1 MASLSSP
8 GIGSGLNVSQLVA
21 QLVAAERAP
30 SERRIA
36 RQEADARADLSAFTQ
51 VRSVLSTLQ
60 GAADALA
67 GAGGAGRRAVVQQG
81 AGFTATASASAAL
94 GRYSVEV
101 VSLAAAQKQQSAA
114 VSPTADLGTGTLTF
128 TVDGESYEVVLDGPT
143 TTIAQLRDAI
153 NTATAGRGLSATV
166 VRGDAGDVLVL
177 NSAVSGSAG
186 GISVAASGSIATFAS
201 SFSVTTAAADAVVRV
216 DGVTRTSSSNQL
228 TDLISGVTL
237 ELTKAEPGSPFFL
250 DVTADSTALRSSV
263 QAFIGAYNAALS
275 VLRNVSA
282 FNPETRVAAPLAG
295 DAAIRGIQQ
304 SLRGALGD
312 AAAEL
317 SALGIRSSKDGS
329 LSLDAAKFD
338 EALAADP
345 AAVRRLFDKT
355 SPQSLGARLADRLGG
370 AVAPGSGLLEGRT
383 KALNDRLKALQAD
396 RDRLDVRIQRIEEG
410 YRRQFTALDGL
421 VAQLQSTSTFLA
433 QELARLPG
441 VSSR

>member
-67 GAGGAGRRAVVQQG
+67 GAGASGRRAVVQDG

-94 GRYSVEV
+94 GRYAVEV

-114 VSPTADLGTGTLTF
+114 VSETADLGTGTLTF
-128 TVDGESYEVVLDGPT
+128 TVDGESYEVVLGGPT

-153 NTATAGRGLSATV
+153 NAATSGRGLSATV

-177 NSAVSGSAG
+177 NSAVSGSTG

-317 SALGIRSSKDGS
+317 SALGVRSSKDGS

-345 AAVRRLFDKT
+345 SAVRRLFDKT
-355 SPQSLGARLADRLGG
+355 SPQSLGARLAERLGG
-370 AVAPGSGLLEGRT
+370 AVAPGAGLLEGRT
-383 KALNDRLKALQAD
+383 KALNERLKALQAD

>member
-51 VRSVLSTLQ
+51 VRNVLSTLQ

-81 AGFTATASASAAL
+81 AGFTASASASAAL
-94 GRYSVEV
+94 GRYAVEV

-114 VSPTADLGTGTLTF
+114 VSATADLGTGTLTF
-128 TVDGESYEVVLDGPT
+128 TVDGDSYEVVLGPT

-186 GISVAASGSIATFAS
+186 GISVAASGSIASFAS

-228 TDLISGVTL
+228 SDLISGVTL
-237 ELTKAEPGSPFFL
+237 ELTRAEPGSPFFL

-317 SALGIRSSKDGS
+317 GALGIRSSKDGS

-345 AAVRRLFDKT
+345 SAVRRLFDKT
-355 SPQSLGARLADRLGG
+355 APQSLGARLAERLGG
-370 AVAPGSGLLEGRT
+370 AVAPGAGLLEGRT
-383 KALNDRLKALQAD
+383 RALNDRLKALQAD

-441 VSSR
+441 ASSR